1 MKYRFQGKITF
12 DVDTEHPDF
21 PCMEK
26 SKGLEFSDVYTMDS
40 DYFYNSDA
48 MEGYI
53 KRDLALIAG
62 GGYNTDHIHN
72 LRYEIQKLKC

>member
-12 DVDTEHPDF
+12 DADAEHPDF

-48 MEGYI
+48 MEGY
-53 KRDLALIAG
+53 KRG
-62 GGYNTDHIHN
+62 EEWYSTN
-72 LRYEIQKLKC
+72 LDILKNLEETRGR